1 MIFLH
6 RSLSTSIA
14 SLEPTMNLN
23 AISPL
28 DNRYTSQLTDLVPH
42 LSHFA
47 LIYYRVQIEIEWLRF
62 QSKHPGITHVRTFTP
77 EEDSQL
83 QSWLDDFDE
92 AQAKRVTDIERETN
106 HDVKSV
112 EYYIKELLAPT
123 SMADVSEAVH
133 FGCTSEDINNLS
145 HALMIKNAIEQVWR
159 PQAEELTQALTD
171 RAKDA
176 RDLSILAHTHG
187 QPATP
192 TTLGKELAVFV
203 YRWQRQLKQLDHI
216 EYLGKF
222 NGATGNYN
230 AHVSAYP
237 NLNWENIAQEF
248 IESLGL
254 TFNPLTAQID
264 PHDYMAEIFHLII
277 RFNTITLDFCRDM
290 WTYISMGYFRQKTV
304 AGEVGSS
311 TMPHKVNPINFENAE
326 ANVGISTSLLEH
338 LATKLPVSRLQRD
351 LSDSSAIR
359 NMGPAIAHSS
369 IALQSALK
377 GLHKTEANE
386 TTIQRYLKPEWAI
399 LGEAI
404 QTVMRKAGIANPY
417 EQMKTLTRGVQVT
430 QEDITIFINKLDI
443 PAEDKN
449 YLSKLTPATYI
460 GVAPDLVDHIL

>member
-1 MIFLH
+1 L
-6 RSLSTSIA
+6 SIA
-14 SLEPTMNLN
+14 SLEFIMFLN

-42 LSHFA
+42 LSHFG
-47 LIYYRVQIEIEWLRF
+47 LIFYRVQIEIEWLRF
-62 QSKHPGITHVRTFTP
+62 QSRQPDLTHVRVFTSK
-77 EEDSQL
+77 EDDQL
-83 QSWLDDFDE
+83 QSWLDSFDE
-92 AQAKRVTDIERETN
+92 TQAQRVVEIERETN
-106 HDVKSV
+106 HDVKSI

-123 SMADVSEAVH
+123 SMSDVSEAVH

-145 HALMIKNAIEQVWR
+145 HALMLKNAVEQVWR
-159 PQAEELTQALTD
+159 PQAALLTHAVCERAQA
-171 RAKDA
+171 A
-176 RDLSILAHTHG
+176 RDVAILAHTHG

-192 TTLGKELAVFV
+192 TTMGKELAVFA
-203 YRWQRQLKQLDHI
+203 YRWQRQLNQLDHI

-222 NGATGNYN
+222 NGASGNYN
-230 AHVSAYP
+230 AQVSAYP
-237 NLNWENIAQEF
+237 HLNWQNIASDFVQ
-248 IESLGL
+248 SLGL
-254 TFNPLTAQID
+254 TFNPLTTQIES
-264 PHDYMAEIFHLII
+264 HDYMAELFHLVI

-290 WTYISMGYFRQKTV
+290 WTYIAMGYFSQKTL
-304 AGEVGSS
+304 ANEVGSS

-326 ANVGISTSLLEH
+326 ANVGISTALLEH

-377 GLHKTEANE
+377 GLAKTDINKTVIEA
-386 TTIQRYLKPEWAI
+386 QLAPEWVV

-430 QEDITIFINKLDI
+430 QADIRSFIDKLDI
-443 PAEDKN
+443 SDPDKQF
-449 YLSKLTPATYI
+449 LLDLTPATYI
-460 GVAPDLVDHIL
+460 GLAGELVDHLSQ